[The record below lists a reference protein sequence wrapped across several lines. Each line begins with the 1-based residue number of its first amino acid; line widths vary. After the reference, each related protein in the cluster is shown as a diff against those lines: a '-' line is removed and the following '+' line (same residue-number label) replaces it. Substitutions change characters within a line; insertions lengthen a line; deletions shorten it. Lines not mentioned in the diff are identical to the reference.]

1 MNNYVPLDVCSSY
14 STGDSICQ
22 VPRLVR
28 KAREMGFPALALTDR
43 NFMFGSAEFHAACH
57 SRQIKFGGGFPDKR
71 QLGFASHQA
80 DNRTIHRGDD
90 E

>member
-28 KAREMGFPALALTDR
+28 KARAMGIPALALTDR
-43 NFMFGSAEFHAACH
+43 SFMFGAV
-57 SRQIKFGGGFPDKR
+57 
-71 QLGFASHQA
+71 
-80 DNRTIHRGDD
+80 
-90 E
+90 

>member
-28 KAREMGFPALALTDR
+28 KAREMGFPALALMRVRAGRRKWDL
-43 NFMFGSAEFHAACH
+43 A
-57 SRQIKFGGGFPDKR
+57 
-71 QLGFASHQA
+71 
-80 DNRTIHRGDD
+80 
-90 E
+90 